1 MSTLVVSNIND
12 GTTTVPATYVTNG
25 SAKAWVNFNG
35 TSTVSIRN
43 SLNTSSMTDLGTGRY
58 GQNFTT
64 SFGAADFSSSVS
76 GSGTNAFPDTG
87 DANQNTRTQNVTA
100 SLLQMIIAYN
110 TGSIVYDPPY
120 MTYTSHGDLA

>member
-1 MSTLVVSNIND
+1 MSTIRVDNFGPSAG
-12 GTTTVPATYVTNG
+12 GTTYSARG
-25 SAKAWVNFNG
+25 IAKAWVNFNG
-35 TSTVSIRN
+35 TGTVSIRN

-100 SLLQMIIAYN
+100 SLLQMRISYN
-110 TGSIVYDPPY
+110 TGSIAYDPPY